1 MQLRIFSVI
10 LICSHISLAST
21 GSAAEDSLKTYFWGL
36 IKIYPKPKI
45 QYEPGYWKNKLLHPR
60 EFHHPISFMPLE
72 LRYGLSYTGGGGDY
86 GENMKSGWIKYDEGV
101 EGHFDAGKKIA
112 KWGHQLDFDFMKLNL
127 SNFMLKTSW
136 LDMQTG
142 LNYRSAN
149 LLFPDTI
156 PMSKWGTVNPNWN
169 INRKFSPKISEFSLS
184 HALVFQWFEQFYF
197 NARYTWGL
205 AQTKFYYSTNSD
217 ALDET
222 PGGWGPSTSYAFGVR
237 FIFDAEKQYRFAVG
251 LDLKHSYIKI
261 KHVDD
266 PDDITPISG
275 FHLRDYGIY
284 LTLAA
289 FYGGKLT
296 AGDNAKEYYYRGDFI
311 EAKKIFENFIQKN
324 PSHSNLYRAQS
335 YLALCNE
342 KIPYQLFKEG
352 MQFEN
357 NSMTDKAVDRYL
369 ASLRNADS
377 TLVIEV
383 NAHLYRIASLRLQDA
398 ELLMSKGKH
407 DKALAMVQK
416 TALFSDKA
424 RKEIPR
430 FEGLQSLANGKT
442 AMKYRFYDKALQ
454 LFSNALLKYPP
465 LKREINAY
473 HYQIAAMMVEDIN
486 QIRDASEIRLAVI
499 ALEEAKNLS
508 GGIGPVNEKIYKVL
522 KNRLDELEQLTIR
535 YGIDKRMEEE
545 RLRRAKLKNA
555 TIRIGMTI
563 PQVMEIIGEPVEII
577 QKQSSKGKD
586 SQLWLY
592 PMHNDRNLELSF
604 LDYRLFKIE

>member
-156 PMSKWGTVNPNWN
+156 PMSNWGAVNPNWN

-377 TLVIEV
+377 TLAIEV

-407 DKALAMVQK
+407 DKALAMVKK

-563 PQVMEIIGEPVEII
+563 PQVMDIIGEPVEII

-592 PMHNDRNLELSF
+592 PMHNDRNLVLSF
-604 LDYRLFKIE
+604 LDYKLFKIE

>member
-377 TLVIEV
+377 TLAIEV

-522 KNRLDELEQLTIR
+522 KNRLDDLEQLTIR

-545 RLRRAKLKNA
+545 RLRRTKLKNA

-563 PQVMEIIGEPVEII
+563 PQVMDIIGEPVEII

-592 PMHNDRNLELSF
+592 PMHNDRNLVLSF
-604 LDYRLFKIE
+604 LDYKLFKIE

>member
-21 GSAAEDSLKTYFWGL
+21 GSAAEDSLKTYLWGL

-72 LRYGLSYTGGGGDY
+72 LRYGLSYTGGGGNY

-377 TLVIEV
+377 TLAIEV

-563 PQVMEIIGEPVEII
+563 PQVMDIIGEPVEII

-592 PMHNDRNLELSF
+592 PMHNDRNLVLSF
-604 LDYRLFKIE
+604 LDYKLFKIE

>member
-1 MQLRIFSVI
+1 MHLRIFSVI

-21 GSAAEDSLKTYFWGL
+21 GSAAEDSLKTYLWGL

-45 QYEPGYWKNKLLHPR
+45 QYEPGYWKNRILHPR

-86 GENMKSGWIKYDEGV
+86 GENMKSGWVKYDEGV

-377 TLVIEV
+377 TLAIEV

-407 DKALAMVQK
+407 DKALAMVKK
-416 TALFSDKA
+416 TALFSDRA

-473 HYQIAAMMVEDIN
+473 HYQIAAMMVEDID

-563 PQVMEIIGEPVEII
+563 PQVMDIIGEPVEII

-592 PMHNDRNLELSF
+592 PMHNDRNLVLSF
-604 LDYRLFKIE
+604 LDYKLFKIE

>member
-86 GENMKSGWIKYDEGV
+86 GENMKSGWVKYDEGV

-289 FYGGKLT
+289 FFGGKLT

-377 TLVIEV
+377 TLAIEV

-416 TALFSDKA
+416 TALFSDRA

-430 FEGLQSLANGKT
+430 FEALQSLANGKT

-454 LFSNALLKYPP
+454 LFNNALLKYPP
-465 LKREINAY
+465 LKREINVY
-473 HYQIAAMMVEDIN
+473 RYQIAAMMVEDID

-499 ALEEAKNLS
+499 GLEEAKQLS
-508 GGIGPVNEKIYKVL
+508 GGIGPANEKIYQEL
-522 KNRLDELEQLTIR
+522 KNRLDILEQLTIR

-545 RLRRAKLKNA
+545 RMRRARLKDA

-563 PQVMEIIGEPVEII
+563 PQVMDIIGEPVEII
-577 QKQSSKGKD
+577 HKQSLKGKD

-592 PMHNDRNLELSF
+592 PMHKDRNLELSF

>member
-86 GENMKSGWIKYDEGV
+86 GENMKSGWVKYDEGV

-473 HYQIAAMMVEDIN
+473 HYQIAAMMVEDID

-522 KNRLDELEQLTIR
+522 KNRLDDLEQLTIR

-545 RLRRAKLKNA
+545 RLRRTKLKNA

-563 PQVMEIIGEPVEII
+563 PQVMDIIGEPVEII
-577 QKQSSKGKD
+577 QQQSLKGKD

-604 LDYRLFKIE
+604 LDYKLFKIE

>member
-21 GSAAEDSLKTYFWGL
+21 GSAVEDSLKTYLWGL

-45 QYEPGYWKNKLLHPR
+45 QYEPGYWKDRILHPR

-72 LRYGLSYTGGGGDY
+72 LRYGLSYNGGGGND
-86 GENMKSGWIKYDEGV
+86 GEKMASGWVKYDEGV
-101 EGHFDAGKKIA
+101 EGKYEAGEKIA
-112 KWGHQLDFDFMKLNL
+112 KFGHQLDIDFIKINF
-127 SNFMLKTSW
+127 SNFILKTSW

-149 LLFPDTI
+149 LFFPDTI
-156 PMSKWGTVNPNWN
+156 PMSKWGAVNPNWN

-184 HALVFQWFEQFYF
+184 HALVFQWFEKFYF

-205 AQTKFYYSTNSD
+205 ARTKFHYSSNSE
-217 ALDET
+217 AADET
-222 PGGWGPSTSYAFGVR
+222 PVGWGPSTAYAFGVR

-251 LDLKHSYIKI
+251 LDLKHSYVKI
-261 KHVDD
+261 KHIDD
-266 PDDITPISG
+266 PGDFTPIAS
-275 FHLRDYGIY
+275 FNLQDYGIY
-284 LTLAA
+284 LTLAV
-289 FYGGKLT
+289 FYGGELT
-296 AGDNAKEYYYRGDFI
+296 VGDNAKEYYYRGDFI
-311 EAKKIFENFIQKN
+311 EAKKIFKKFVEQN
-324 PSHSNLYRAQS
+324 PSHSNLYRAKS
-335 YLALCNE
+335 YLELCDE

-357 NSMTDKAVDRYL
+357 NGKTDKAVERFL
-369 ASLRNADS
+369 ASLVNADS
-377 TLVIEV
+377 TLAVEV
-383 NAHLYRIASLRLQDA
+383 NVHLYRIASLQLQDA
-398 ELLMSKGKH
+398 ELLMSRDKH
-407 DKALAMVQK
+407 EKALAVVQK
-416 TALFSDKA
+416 TALFSDRAK
-424 RKEIPR
+424 KEIPR
-430 FEGLQSLANGKT
+430 FEALQSLANGKT

-454 LFSNALLKYPP
+454 LFSNSLLKYPP

-473 HYQIAAMMVEDIN
+473 RYQIGAMMVEDID

-499 ALEEAKNLS
+499 GLEEAKQLS
-508 GGIGPVNEKIYKVL
+508 GGIGPTNEKIYQVL
-522 KNRLDELEQLTIR
+522 KSKLDILEQLTIR

-563 PQVMEIIGEPVEII
+563 PQVMDIIGEPVEII
-577 QKQSSKGKD
+577 QQQSLKGKD

-604 LDYRLFKIE
+604 LDYKLFKIE

>member
-21 GSAAEDSLKTYFWGL
+21 GSAAEDSIKTYLWGL
-36 IKIYPKPKI
+36 IKIYPEPKI
-45 QYEPGYWKNKLLHPR
+45 HYEPGYWKDRILHPR
-60 EFHHPISFMPLE
+60 EFHDPISFIPLE
-72 LRYGLSYTGGGGDY
+72 LRYGLSYNGGGGKD
-86 GENMKSGWIKYDEGV
+86 GEKMSSGWVKYDEGV
-101 EGHFDAGKKIA
+101 EGHYEAGEKIA
-112 KWGHQLDFDFMKLNL
+112 KFGHQLDIDFIKVNL
-127 SNFMLKTSW
+127 SDFILKTSW

-149 LLFPDTI
+149 LFFPDTI
-156 PMSKWGTVNPNWN
+156 PMSNWGAVNSNWN

-184 HALVFQWFEQFYF
+184 QAMVFQWFEKFYF

-205 AQTKFYYSTNSD
+205 AQTNFYYSSNSETW
-217 ALDET
+217 DET
-222 PGGWGPSTSYAFGVR
+222 PVGWGPSTSYAFGVR
-237 FIFDAEKQYRFAVG
+237 YIFDSEKQYRFAVG
-251 LDLKHSYIKI
+251 LDLKHSYVKI

-266 PDDITPISG
+266 PDDITPIAS
-275 FHLRDYGIY
+275 FHIQDYGIY
-284 LTLAA
+284 LTIAA
-289 FYGGKLT
+289 FYGGKST

-311 EAKKIFENFIQKN
+311 EAKKIFEKFVEQN
-324 PSHSNLYRAQS
+324 STHSNLYRAQS
-335 YLALCNE
+335 YLELCNE

-357 NSMTDKAVDRYL
+357 NDMSDKAVEKYL

-377 TLVIEV
+377 TLAIEV

-398 ELLMSKGKH
+398 ELLMSRGRH
-407 DKALAMVQK
+407 DEALALVRK
-416 TALFSDKA
+416 TALFSDRA

-430 FEGLQSLANGKT
+430 FEALQSLANGKT

-454 LFSNALLKYPP
+454 LFSDALLKYPP

-473 HYQIAAMMVEDIN
+473 RYQIAAMMVEDID

-499 ALEEAKNLS
+499 SLEEAKKLS
-508 GGIGPVNEKIYKVL
+508 GGIGPANEKIYQAL
-522 KNRLDELEQLTIR
+522 KNRLGILEQLTIR

-545 RLRRAKLKNA
+545 RMRRARLKGA

-563 PQVMEIIGEPVEII
+563 PQVMDIIGEPVEII
-577 QKQSSKGKD
+577 HKQSLKGKD
-586 SQLWLY
+586 TQLWLY
-592 PMHNDRNLELSF
+592 PMYKDRNLELSF
-604 LDYRLFKIE
+604 FDYRLFKIE

>member
-1 MQLRIFSVI
+1 
-10 LICSHISLAST
+10 
-21 GSAAEDSLKTYFWGL
+21 
-36 IKIYPKPKI
+36 
-45 QYEPGYWKNKLLHPR
+45 
-60 EFHHPISFMPLE
+60 
-72 LRYGLSYTGGGGDY
+72 
-86 GENMKSGWIKYDEGV
+86 
-101 EGHFDAGKKIA
+101 
-112 KWGHQLDFDFMKLNL
+112 
-127 SNFMLKTSW
+127 
-136 LDMQTG
+136 MQTG

-156 PMSKWGTVNPNWN
+156 PMSNWGAVNPNWN
-169 INRKFSPKISEFSLS
+169 VNRKFSPKISEFSLS
-184 HALVFQWFEQFYF
+184 HALVFQWFEEFYF

-311 EAKKIFENFIQKN
+311 EAKKIFENFIEKN

-377 TLVIEV
+377 TLAIEV
-383 NAHLYRIASLRLQDA
+383 NEHLYRIASLRLQDA

-407 DKALAMVQK
+407 DKALAMVKK
-416 TALFSDKA
+416 TALFSDRA
-424 RKEIPR
+424 RKELPR

-473 HYQIAAMMVEDIN
+473 HYQIAAMMVEDID
-486 QIRDASEIRLAVI
+486 QIRDASEIRFAVI

-508 GGIGPVNEKIYKVL
+508 GGIGPVNENIYKVL
-522 KNRLDELEQLTIR
+522 KNRLDDLEQLTIR

-545 RLRRAKLKNA
+545 RLRRTKLKNA

-563 PQVMEIIGEPVEII
+563 PQVMDIIGEPVEII
-577 QKQSSKGKD
+577 QQQSLKGKD

-592 PMHNDRNLELSF
+592 PMHNDQNLELSF
-604 LDYRLFKIE
+604 LDYKLFKIE

>member
-86 GENMKSGWIKYDEGV
+86 GENMKSGWVKYDEGV

-311 EAKKIFENFIQKN
+311 EAKKIFKKFVEQN
-324 PSHSNLYRAQS
+324 PSHSNLYRAKS
-335 YLALCNE
+335 YLELCNE

-377 TLVIEV
+377 TLAIEV
-383 NAHLYRIASLRLQDA
+383 NEHLYRIASLRLQDA

-407 DKALAMVQK
+407 DKALAMVKK
-416 TALFSDKA
+416 TALFSDRA
-424 RKEIPR
+424 RKELPR

-473 HYQIAAMMVEDIN
+473 HYQIAAMMVEDID
-486 QIRDASEIRLAVI
+486 QIRDASEIRFAVI

-522 KNRLDELEQLTIR
+522 KNRLDDLEQLTIR

-545 RLRRAKLKNA
+545 RLRRTKLKNA

-563 PQVMEIIGEPVEII
+563 PQVMDIIGEPVEII
-577 QKQSSKGKD
+577 QQQSLKGKD

-592 PMHNDRNLELSF
+592 PMHNDQNLELSF
-604 LDYRLFKIE
+604 LDYKLFKIE

>member
-86 GENMKSGWIKYDEGV
+86 GENMNSGWVKYDEGV

-377 TLVIEV
+377 TLAIEV

-563 PQVMEIIGEPVEII
+563 PQVMDIIGEPVEII

-592 PMHNDRNLELSF
+592 PMHNDRNLVLSF
-604 LDYRLFKIE
+604 LDYKLFKIE

>member
-296 AGDNAKEYYYRGDFI
+296 AGDNAKEYYYRGDFT

-377 TLVIEV
+377 TLAIEV

-563 PQVMEIIGEPVEII
+563 PQVMDIIGEPVEII
-577 QKQSSKGKD
+577 QQQSLKGKD

-592 PMHNDRNLELSF
+592 PMHNDQNLELSF
-604 LDYRLFKIE
+604 LDYKLFKIE

>member
-36 IKIYPKPKI
+36 IKIYPKSKI

-289 FYGGKLT
+289 FFGGKLT

-311 EAKKIFENFIQKN
+311 EAKKIFENFIEKN

-335 YLALCNE
+335 YLVLCNE

-357 NSMTDKAVDRYL
+357 NNMTDKAVDRYL

-377 TLVIEV
+377 TLAIEV

-407 DKALAMVQK
+407 DKALAMVKK
-416 TALFSDKA
+416 TALFSDRA
-424 RKEIPR
+424 RKELPR

-563 PQVMEIIGEPVEII
+563 PQVMDIIGEPVEII

-592 PMHNDRNLELSF
+592 PMHNDRNLVLSF
-604 LDYRLFKIE
+604 LDYKLFKIE

>member
-72 LRYGLSYTGGGGDY
+72 LRYGLSYTGGGGNY

-377 TLVIEV
+377 TLAIEV

-563 PQVMEIIGEPVEII
+563 PQVMDIIGEPVEII

-592 PMHNDRNLELSF
+592 PMHNDRNLVLSF
-604 LDYRLFKIE
+604 LDYKLFKIE

>member
-60 EFHHPISFMPLE
+60 EFHHPISIIPLE
-72 LRYGLSYTGGGGDY
+72 LRYGISYNGGGGDD
-86 GENMKSGWIKYDEGV
+86 GENMKSGWVKYDEGV
-101 EGHFDAGKKIA
+101 EGHFDAGGKIA

-127 SNFMLKTSW
+127 SNFILKTSW

-156 PMSKWGTVNPNWN
+156 PMSNWGAVNPNWN

-205 AQTKFYYSTNSD
+205 AQTKFYYSPNSD
-217 ALDET
+217 ASDET
-222 PGGWGPSTSYAFGVR
+222 PEGWGPSTSYAFGVR

-311 EAKKIFENFIQKN
+311 EAKKIFENFIEKN

-335 YLALCNE
+335 YLVLCNE

-357 NSMTDKAVDRYL
+357 NNMTDKAVDRYL

-377 TLVIEV
+377 TLAIEV

-407 DKALAMVQK
+407 DKALAMVKK

-522 KNRLDELEQLTIR
+522 NNRLDDLEQLTIR

-563 PQVMEIIGEPVEII
+563 PQVMDIIGEPVEII

-592 PMHNDRNLELSF
+592 PMHNDRNLVLSF
-604 LDYRLFKIE
+604 LDYKLFKIE

>member
-72 LRYGLSYTGGGGDY
+72 IRYGLSYTGGGGDY

-377 TLVIEV
+377 TLAIEV

-563 PQVMEIIGEPVEII
+563 PQVMDIIGEPVEII

-592 PMHNDRNLELSF
+592 PMHNDRNLVLSF
-604 LDYRLFKIE
+604 LDYKLFKIE

>member
-1 MQLRIFSVI
+1 
-10 LICSHISLAST
+10 
-21 GSAAEDSLKTYFWGL
+21 
-36 IKIYPKPKI
+36 
-45 QYEPGYWKNKLLHPR
+45 
-60 EFHHPISFMPLE
+60 
-72 LRYGLSYTGGGGDY
+72 
-86 GENMKSGWIKYDEGV
+86 
-101 EGHFDAGKKIA
+101 
-112 KWGHQLDFDFMKLNL
+112 
-127 SNFMLKTSW
+127 
-136 LDMQTG
+136 MQT
-142 LNYRSAN
+142 RSAN

-156 PMSKWGTVNPNWN
+156 PMSNWGAINPNWN
-169 INRKFSPKISEFSLS
+169 VNRKFSPKISEFSLS
-184 HALVFQWFEQFYF
+184 HALVFQWFEEFYF

-205 AQTKFYYSTNSD
+205 AQTKFYYSPNSD
-217 ALDET
+217 ALEET
-222 PGGWGPSTSYAFGVR
+222 PEGWGPSTSYAFGVR

-311 EAKKIFENFIQKN
+311 EAKKIFKNFIEKN
-324 PSHSNLYRAQS
+324 PSHSNLYRAES

-357 NSMTDKAVDRYL
+357 NSMTDKAVERYL

-377 TLVIEV
+377 TLAVEV

-398 ELLMSKGKH
+398 ELLMSRGKH

-416 TALFSDKA
+416 TALFSERA

-430 FEGLQSLANGKT
+430 FEALQSLANGKT

-454 LFSNALLKYPP
+454 LFNKALLKHPP

-473 HYQIAAMMVEDIN
+473 HYQISAMMVEDID

-508 GGIGPVNEKIYKVL
+508 GGIGPANEKIYKVL
-522 KNRLDELEQLTIR
+522 KNRLDVLEQLTIR
-535 YGIDKRMEEE
+535 YGIDKRMDEE
-545 RLRRAKLKNA
+545 RMRRAKLKSA

-563 PQVMEIIGEPVEII
+563 PQVMDIIGEPVEII
-577 QKQSSKGKD
+577 QKQSLKGKD

-592 PMHNDRNLELSF
+592 PIHNDRNLELSF
-604 LDYRLFKIE
+604 LDYKLFKIE

>member
-1 MQLRIFSVI
+1 MHLRIFSVI

-86 GENMKSGWIKYDEGV
+86 GENMKSGWVKYDEGV

-311 EAKKIFENFIQKN
+311 EAKKIFENFIEKN

-377 TLVIEV
+377 TLAIEV
-383 NAHLYRIASLRLQDA
+383 NEHLYRIASLRLQDA

-407 DKALAMVQK
+407 DKALAMVKK
-416 TALFSDKA
+416 TALFSDRA
-424 RKEIPR
+424 RKELPR

-473 HYQIAAMMVEDIN
+473 HYQIAAMMVEDID
-486 QIRDASEIRLAVI
+486 QIRDASEIRFAVI

-522 KNRLDELEQLTIR
+522 KNRLDDLEQLTIR

-545 RLRRAKLKNA
+545 RLRRTKLKNA

-563 PQVMEIIGEPVEII
+563 PQVMDIIGEPVEII
-577 QKQSSKGKD
+577 QQQSLKGKD

-604 LDYRLFKIE
+604 LDYKLFKIE

>member
-86 GENMKSGWIKYDEGV
+86 GENMKSGWVKYDEGV

-377 TLVIEV
+377 TLAIEV

-407 DKALAMVQK
+407 DKALAMVKK
-416 TALFSDKA
+416 TALFSKRA
-424 RKEIPR
+424 RKELPR

-563 PQVMEIIGEPVEII
+563 PQVMDIIGEPVEII

-592 PMHNDRNLELSF
+592 PMHNDRNLVLSF
-604 LDYRLFKIE
+604 LDYKLFKIE

>member
-21 GSAAEDSLKTYFWGL
+21 GSAAEDSLKTYLWGL
-36 IKIYPKPKI
+36 IKIYPKSKI
-45 QYEPGYWKNKLLHPR
+45 QYEPGYWKNRILHPR

-72 LRYGLSYTGGGGDY
+72 LRYGLSYNGGGGDY
-86 GENMKSGWIKYDEGV
+86 GENMTSGWVKYDEGV
-101 EGHFDAGKKIA
+101 EGHFEAGKKIA

-127 SNFMLKTSW
+127 SNFILKTSW

-142 LNYRSAN
+142 INYRSAN

-156 PMSKWGTVNPNWN
+156 PMSKWGAVNPNWN

-184 HALVFQWFEQFYF
+184 HALVFQWFEKFYF

-205 AQTKFYYSTNSD
+205 AQTKFYYSPNSD

-222 PGGWGPSTSYAFGVR
+222 PVGWGPSTSYAFGVR
-237 FIFDAEKQYRFAVG
+237 FIFDADKLYRFAVG

-275 FHLRDYGIY
+275 FHLQDYGIY

-311 EAKKIFENFIQKN
+311 EAKKIFKNFVEQN

-335 YLALCNE
+335 YLELCNE

-357 NSMTDKAVDRYL
+357 NSMTDKAVERYL

-377 TLVIEV
+377 TLAVEV

-398 ELLMSKGKH
+398 ELLMSRGKH

-416 TALFSDKA
+416 TALFSDRA

-430 FEGLQSLANGKT
+430 FEALQSLANGKT

-473 HYQIAAMMVEDIN
+473 RYQIAAMMVEDIN

-499 ALEEAKNLS
+499 GLEEAKHLS
-508 GGIGPVNEKIYKVL
+508 GGIGPTNEKIYQVL
-522 KNRLDELEQLTIR
+522 KNRLDVLEQLTIR

-545 RLRRAKLKNA
+545 RMRRAKLKGA

-563 PQVMEIIGEPVEII
+563 PQVMDIIGEPVEII
-577 QKQSSKGKD
+577 HKQSLKGKD
-586 SQLWLY
+586 TQLWLY
-592 PMHNDRNLELSF
+592 PMYNDQNLELSF

>member
-1 MQLRIFSVI
+1 
-10 LICSHISLAST
+10 
-21 GSAAEDSLKTYFWGL
+21 
-36 IKIYPKPKI
+36 
-45 QYEPGYWKNKLLHPR
+45 
-60 EFHHPISFMPLE
+60 
-72 LRYGLSYTGGGGDY
+72 
-86 GENMKSGWIKYDEGV
+86 MKSGWVKYDEGV
-101 EGHFDAGKKIA
+101 EGHFDAGGKIA

-127 SNFMLKTSW
+127 SNFILKTSW

-156 PMSKWGTVNPNWN
+156 PMSNWGAVNPNWN
-169 INRKFSPKISEFSLS
+169 VNRKFSPKISEFSLS
-184 HALVFQWFEQFYF
+184 HALVFQWFEEFYF

-205 AQTKFYYSTNSD
+205 AQTKFYYSPNSD

-311 EAKKIFENFIQKN
+311 EAKKIFKNFIEKN
-324 PSHSNLYRAQS
+324 PSHSNLYRAES

-357 NSMTDKAVDRYL
+357 NSMTDKAVERYL

-377 TLVIEV
+377 TLAVEV

-398 ELLMSKGKH
+398 ELLMSRGKH

-416 TALFSDKA
+416 TALFSERA

-430 FEGLQSLANGKT
+430 FEALQSLANGKT

-454 LFSNALLKYPP
+454 LFNKALLKYPP

-473 HYQIAAMMVEDIN
+473 HYQISAMMVEDID

-508 GGIGPVNEKIYKVL
+508 GGIGPANEKIYKVL
-522 KNRLDELEQLTIR
+522 KNRLDALEQLTIR
-535 YGIDKRMEEE
+535 YRIDKRMEEE
-545 RLRRAKLKNA
+545 RMRRAKLKSA

-563 PQVMEIIGEPVEII
+563 PQVMDIIGEPVEII
-577 QKQSSKGKD
+577 QKQSLKGKD

-592 PMHNDRNLELSF
+592 PIHNDRNLELSF
-604 LDYRLFKIE
+604 LDYKLFKIE

>member
-21 GSAAEDSLKTYFWGL
+21 GSAAEDSLKTYLWGL
-36 IKIYPKPKI
+36 IKIYPKQKI
-45 QYEPGYWKNKLLHPR
+45 QYEPGYWKNRILHPR

-72 LRYGLSYTGGGGDY
+72 LRYGLSYNGGGGDY
-86 GENMKSGWIKYDEGV
+86 GENMTSGWVKYDEGV
-101 EGHFDAGKKIA
+101 EGHFEAGKKIA

-127 SNFMLKTSW
+127 SNFILKTSW

-142 LNYRSAN
+142 INYRSAN

-156 PMSKWGTVNPNWN
+156 PMSKWGAVNPNWN

-184 HALVFQWFEQFYF
+184 HALVFQWFEKFYF

-205 AQTKFYYSTNSD
+205 AQTKFYYSPNSD

-222 PGGWGPSTSYAFGVR
+222 PVGWGPSTSYAFGVR
-237 FIFDAEKQYRFAVG
+237 FIFDADKLYRFAVG

-275 FHLRDYGIY
+275 FHLQDYGIY

-311 EAKKIFENFIQKN
+311 EAKKIFKNFVEQN

-335 YLALCNE
+335 YLELCNE

-357 NSMTDKAVDRYL
+357 NSMTDKAVERYL
-369 ASLRNADS
+369 ASLRNANS
-377 TLVIEV
+377 TLAVEV

-398 ELLMSKGKH
+398 ELLMSRGKH

-416 TALFSDKA
+416 TALFSDRA

-430 FEGLQSLANGKT
+430 FEALQSLANGKT

-473 HYQIAAMMVEDIN
+473 RYQIAAMMVEDIN

-499 ALEEAKNLS
+499 GLEEAKHLS
-508 GGIGPVNEKIYKVL
+508 GGIGPTNEKIYQVL
-522 KNRLDELEQLTIR
+522 KNRLDVLEQLTIR

-545 RLRRAKLKNA
+545 RMRRAKLKGA

-563 PQVMEIIGEPVEII
+563 PQVMDIIGEPVEII
-577 QKQSSKGKD
+577 HKQSLKGKD
-586 SQLWLY
+586 AQLWLY
-592 PMHNDRNLELSF
+592 PMHNDQNLELSF
-604 LDYRLFKIE
+604 LNYRLFKIE

>member
-1 MQLRIFSVI
+1 MQLRIFSII

-21 GSAAEDSLKTYFWGL
+21 GLAAEDSLKTYFWGL
-36 IKIYPKPKI
+36 IKIYPKSKI

-60 EFHHPISFMPLE
+60 EFHHPISFIPLE
-72 LRYGLSYTGGGGDY
+72 LRYGISYNGGGGDK

-101 EGHFDAGKKIA
+101 EGHFDAGGKIA

-127 SNFMLKTSW
+127 SNFILKTSW

-156 PMSKWGTVNPNWN
+156 PMSNWGAVNPNWN

-184 HALVFQWFEQFYF
+184 HALVFQWFEEFYL

-205 AQTKFYYSTNSD
+205 AQTKFYYSSNSD
-217 ALDET
+217 LFDQM
-222 PGGWGPSTSYAFGVR
+222 PRGWGPSTSYAFGVR

-311 EAKKIFENFIQKN
+311 EAKKIFENFIEKN

-342 KIPYQLFKEG
+342 KIPFQLFKEG

-377 TLVIEV
+377 TLAIEIK
-383 NAHLYRIASLRLQDA
+383 AHLYRIASLRLQDA
-398 ELLMSKGKH
+398 ELLMSRGKH
-407 DKALAMVQK
+407 SKALAMVRK
-416 TALFSDKA
+416 TALFSDRA

-430 FEGLQSLANGKT
+430 FEALQSLANGKT

-454 LFSNALLKYPP
+454 LFNNAVLKYPP
-465 LKREINAY
+465 LKREINSY
-473 HYQIAAMMVEDIN
+473 HFQIAAMMVEDID

-508 GGIGPVNEKIYKVL
+508 GGIGPANEKIYKML
-522 KNRLDELEQLTIR
+522 KNKLDALEQLTIR

-545 RLRRAKLKNA
+545 RMRRAKLKSG

-563 PQVMEIIGEPVEII
+563 PQVMDIIGEPVEII
-577 QKQSSKGKD
+577 QKQSLKGKD

-592 PMHNDRNLELSF
+592 PMHKDRNLELSF
-604 LDYRLFKIE
+604 LDYKLFKIE

>member
-86 GENMKSGWIKYDEGV
+86 GENMNSGWVKYDEGV

-311 EAKKIFENFIQKN
+311 EAKKIFENFIEKN

-377 TLVIEV
+377 TLAIEV
-383 NAHLYRIASLRLQDA
+383 NEHLYRIASLRLQDA

-407 DKALAMVQK
+407 DKALAMVKK
-416 TALFSDKA
+416 TALFSDRA
-424 RKEIPR
+424 RKELPR

-473 HYQIAAMMVEDIN
+473 HYQIAAMMVEDID
-486 QIRDASEIRLAVI
+486 QIRDASEIRFAVI

-508 GGIGPVNEKIYKVL
+508 GGIGPVNENIYKVL

-545 RLRRAKLKNA
+545 RLRRTKLKNA

-563 PQVMEIIGEPVEII
+563 PQVMDIIGEPVEII
-577 QKQSSKGKD
+577 QQQSLKGKD

-592 PMHNDRNLELSF
+592 PMHNDQNLELSF
-604 LDYRLFKIE
+604 LDYKLFKIE

>member
-1 MQLRIFSVI
+1 MHLRIFSVI

-72 LRYGLSYTGGGGDY
+72 LRYGLSYTGGGGNY

-377 TLVIEV
+377 TLAIEV

-473 HYQIAAMMVEDIN
+473 HYQIAAMMVEDID

-563 PQVMEIIGEPVEII
+563 PQVMDIIGEPVEII

>member
-21 GSAAEDSLKTYFWGL
+21 GSAAEDSLKTYLWGL

-377 TLVIEV
+377 TLAIEV

-563 PQVMEIIGEPVEII
+563 PQVMDIIGEPVEII

-592 PMHNDRNLELSF
+592 PMHNDRNLVLSF
-604 LDYRLFKIE
+604 LDYKLFKIE

>member
-377 TLVIEV
+377 TLAIEV

-563 PQVMEIIGEPVEII
+563 PQVMDIIGEPVEII

-592 PMHNDRNLELSF
+592 PMHNDRNLVLSF
-604 LDYRLFKIE
+604 LDYKLFKIE

>member
-21 GSAAEDSLKTYFWGL
+21 GSAAEDSLKTYLWGL

-289 FYGGKLT
+289 FFGGKLT

-377 TLVIEV
+377 TLAIEV

-563 PQVMEIIGEPVEII
+563 PQVMDIIGEPVEII

-592 PMHNDRNLELSF
+592 PMHNDRNLVLSF
-604 LDYRLFKIE
+604 LDYKLFKIE

>member
-377 TLVIEV
+377 TLAIEV

-563 PQVMEIIGEPVEII
+563 PQVMDIIGEPVEII
-577 QKQSSKGKD
+577 QQQSLKGKD

-604 LDYRLFKIE
+604 LDYKLFKIE